1 MKKPEKTK
9 NEGDRLKELEAYD
22 ILNAEQEGDF
32 DFLTKMAAQI
42 CNTEISLIS
51 LVTEDRQL
59 FLSHHGLEHK
69 ETCKEYSFCAH
80 ALHQPDKLFIVENAL
95 EDERF
100 QDNPLVIQEPFIHFY
115 AGIPLVNE
123 NGYALGTLCVI
134 DSEPKTLD
142 VEQKKMLKSLA
153 NQVMKLLEL
162 RKKQIETSNINQ
174 ELRRNLDLLEET
186 QQANK
191 IGGWELDIATGKT
204 IWTEFVYHI
213 HEVPLDFKFDKKSAI
228 EFYHPND
235 REKIIKAVENTIAT
249 GNRFDVTCRLITAKN
264 NEIWVRSTGRK
275 VGGKLIGSFQDITE
289 FKKNELKFEGIFN
302 STFSFIGFLDLDG
315 TLLDANETALKV
327 ADLQPED
334 VIGKPFWDCYW
345 WQISKETQEEL
356 KRNFY
361 KAVKGEMVSYEV
373 KVWTANKISTTI
385 LFSLKPIFDEHNN
398 VVYILPEGSPVQEIV
413 DVRQRFKS
421 VIEGTNVGTWEW
433 NVQTGETIFN
443 ERWAEI
449 LGYTLEELQPVS
461 IETWTSLAHPDDLIE
476 SNRLLNEC
484 FQKRTEFYEFESRMK
499 HKDGDWVW
507 IMDRG
512 KVFEWTEDGKPLKM
526 YGTHQDINQRKKY
539 EEELRVSEEA
549 FRGNFENAAIGMAL
563 LNEEGKW
570 LKVNEKVCEILGYTE
585 EELMQLTFQDITHP
599 EDLNKDLNLLT
610 EVIEGKRPN
619 YNMEK
624 RYFHKNGNIIHIILA
639 VSVVRNHS
647 GAILYFVSQI
657 IDITA
662 AKKHTEKLKYQQ
674 NLLNALY
681 ELSPI
686 GIALN
691 DYETGQFKDVN
702 DKLVEPSG
710 YSREEFMN
718 LSYWDLTPIEYER
731 EEKKVLNQLEKTGV
745 YGPFQKE
752 YKRKDGSRYPV
763 LLRGVM
769 VEDLNRNKFIWSFIQ
784 DISNEKEAENKLQ
797 AALSNLQAILDAS
810 TQVVI
815 IATNKEGVI
824 THFNSGAETALG
836 YSQEEVLG
844 RLTPL
849 AIHEKKE
856 IRAEAKKIAK
866 KGRKFSDFE
875 VLTFEAQKEEP
886 GAKEWTYIRKDG
898 SKFTV
903 LLSVTAIKKDD
914 EITGYL
920 GVAVDISELKR
931 VENEIKS
938 LLDIT
943 QDQNNRLKNF
953 AHIVSHNLRSHSSGI
968 IGLLDVL
975 ETDHPELESNELF
988 KMVSRGAENL
998 QQTVEDLSDVISV
1011 SFNKANLHAVSL
1023 YEVIEKNIDS
1033 LSNQIRNA
1041 NIKIEN
1047 QVDINTKIQG
1057 VPAYIESIVLNFI
1070 TNAIK
1075 YRSPERDSYL
1085 KIYSK
1090 VKKDKTILFFED
1102 NGLGMDLKRHGDR
1115 LFQMYKTF
1123 HTHKDSRGL
1132 GLFIT
1137 KNQIESMNGKIQVES
1152 MENVGTTFK
1161 IILPNEKN

>member
-1 MKKPEKTK
+1 MNKPEETS
-9 NEGDRLKELEAYD
+9 NESARLRELDAYNIETAARED
-22 ILNAEQEGDF
+22 DF

-42 CNTEISLIS
+42 CHTKISLIS
-51 LVTEDRQL
+51 LITADKQL
-59 FLSHHGLEHK
+59 FLSNEGLK
-69 ETCKEYSFCAH
+69 SSETCKEISFCAH
-80 ALHQPDKLFIVENAL
+80 AVNHPDKLFIVENAQ

-100 QDNPLVIQEPFIHFY
+100 KDNPLVTQEPFIRFY
-115 AGIPLVNE
+115 AGVPLVNE

-134 DSEPKTLD
+134 DSEPKILGN
-142 VEQKKMLKSLA
+142 EQKKLLSSLG
-153 NQVMKLLEL
+153 NQAMKLLEL
-162 RKKQIETSNINQ
+162 RKKQIQASNINQ
-174 ELRRNLDLLEET
+174 ELRKNLDLLEET

-191 IGGWELDIATGKT
+191 IGGWELHIGTGKT

-213 HEVPLDFKFDKKSAI
+213 HEVSLDYEFDKKSAI

-235 REKIIKAVENTIAT
+235 RAKISKAIEDTIAT

-275 VGGKLIGSFQDITE
+275 VGDKLIGSFQDITE
-289 FKKNELKFEGIFN
+289 FKKNELKFRGIFN
-302 STFSFIGFLDLDG
+302 STFTLIGFLDLDG
-315 TLLDANETALKV
+315 TLLEANETALKV
-327 ADLQPED
+327 ANLQPED

-345 WQISKETQEEL
+345 WQISEETKEEL

-361 KAVKGEMVSYEV
+361 KAAKGEMVSYEV

-385 LFSLKPIFDEHNN
+385 LFRLKPIFDDHDN
-398 VVYILPEGSPVQEIV
+398 VVYVLPEGSPVQDIV

-443 ERWAEI
+443 EKWAEI

-461 IETWTSLAHPDDLIE
+461 IKTWTGLAHPDDLIE
-476 SNRLLNEC
+476 SNHLLKKC
-484 FQKRTEFYEFESRMK
+484 FQKRAEFYEFESRMK
-499 HKDGDWVW
+499 HRNGDWVW
-507 IMDRG
+507 VMERG
-512 KVFEWTEDGKPLKM
+512 KVFEWTHDGKPLKM
-526 YGTHQDINQRKKY
+526 YGTLQDINQRKKY

-570 LKVNEKVCEILGYTE
+570 LKVNEKVCEILGYTA

-599 EDLNKDLNLLT
+599 EDLDKDLNLLK
-610 EVIEGKRPN
+610 EVIEGKRTN
-619 YNMEK
+619 YNLEK
-624 RYFHKNGNIIHIILA
+624 RYFHKNGNIVHIILA

-662 AKKHTEKLKYQQ
+662 AKKHTQKLKYQQ

-691 DYETGQFKDVN
+691 DFETGKFKDVN
-702 DKLVEPSG
+702 NKLIEPSG
-710 YSREEFMN
+710 YTRKEFLN
-718 LSYWDLTPIEYER
+718 LSYWDLTPIEYETR
-731 EEKKVLNQLEKTGV
+731 EKNALKHLEETGV

-752 YKRKDGSRYPV
+752 FKRKDGSRYPV

-769 VEDLNRNKFIWSFIQ
+769 VEDLNKNKFIWSFIQ
-784 DISNEKEAENKLQ
+784 DISKEKEAEKKLQ

-810 TQVVI
+810 TQVII
-815 IATNKEGVI
+815 IATNKKGLI

-836 YSQEEVLG
+836 YKQEEVLG

-849 AIHEKKE
+849 SIHEKQE
-856 IRAEAKKIAK
+856 IRDEAKKIADSN
-866 KGRKFSDFE
+866 RKFSDFE
-875 VLTFEAQKEEP
+875 ILTHEAHKEKS

-903 LLSVTAIKKDD
+903 LLSVTAIKKNDK
-914 EITGYL
+914 ITGYL

-931 VENEIKS
+931 VETEIKS

-975 ETDHPELESNELF
+975 ETDHPELKSNELF
-988 KMVSRGAENL
+988 IMVSRGAENL

-1011 SFNKANLHAVSL
+1011 SFNKANLHTVNL
-1023 YEVIEKNIDS
+1023 HDVIEKNIDS
-1033 LSNQIRNA
+1033 LSSQIRNA
-1041 NIKIEN
+1041 KINIEN
-1047 QVDINTKIQG
+1047 LVDLNAKIKG

-1075 YRSPERDSYL
+1075 YRSPERNSYL
-1085 KIYSK
+1085 KIYST
-1090 VKKDKTILFFED
+1090 VKKDKTMLFFKD
-1102 NGLGMDLKRHGDR
+1102 NGLGMDLKNHGDR
-1115 LFQMYKTF
+1115 LFKMYKTF
-1123 HTHKDSRGL
+1123 HSHEDSRGL
-1132 GLFIT
+1132 GLFIV
-1137 KNQIESMNGKIQVES
+1137 KNQIESMNGKIEVES
-1152 MENVGTTFK
+1152 QENIGTTFK
-1161 IILPNEKN
+1161 VILYNEKD

>member
-1 MKKPEKTK
+1 MKKPEVTK
-9 NEGDRLKELEAYD
+9 NENDRLRELEAYD
-22 ILNAEQEGDF
+22 IFGAEREDDF

-51 LVTEDRQL
+51 LVTEDKQL
-59 FLSHHGLEHK
+59 FLSHHGLK
-69 ETCKEYSFCAH
+69 NSETCKDYSFCAH
-80 ALHQPDKLFIVENAL
+80 ALHQPDKLFIIENAQ
-95 EDERF
+95 EDQRF
-100 QDNPLVIQEPFIHFY
+100 HDNPLVTQEPFIHFY
-115 AGIPLVNE
+115 AGVPLVNE

-134 DSEPKTLD
+134 DSQSKKLD
-142 VEQKKMLKSLA
+142 SEQKKLLNSLA
-153 NQVMKLLEL
+153 SQTMKLLEL
-162 RKKQIETSNINQ
+162 RKKQIQANNINQ

-213 HEVPLDFKFDKKSAI
+213 HEVPLDFKFDKQKAI
-228 EFYHPND
+228 EFYHPSD
-235 REKIIKAVENTIAT
+235 REKISKALENTIAT
-249 GNRFDVTCRLITAKN
+249 GKRFDVTCRLITAKN
-264 NEIWVRSTGRK
+264 NEIWVRSTGRRVGDK
-275 VGGKLIGSFQDITE
+275 VIGSFQDITE
-289 FKKNELKFEGIFN
+289 VKKNELKYREIFN
-302 STFSFIGFLDLDG
+302 STFTFIGFLDLDG
-315 TLLDANETALKV
+315 TLLEANETALNV
-327 ADLQPED
+327 ADLQLED
-334 VIGKPFWDCYW
+334 VRGKPFWDCYW

-356 KRNFY
+356 KRNFF
-361 KAVKGEMVSYEV
+361 KAVQGETVSYEV
-373 KVWTANKISTTI
+373 KVWTANQQPTTI
-385 LFSLKPIFDEHNN
+385 FFSLKPIFDEHKN
-398 VVYILPEGSPVQEIV
+398 VVYVLPEGSPVQDVV

-433 NVQTGETIFN
+433 NVQTGETVFN

-449 LGYTLEELQPVS
+449 LGYTLEELEPVS
-461 IETWTSLAHPDDLIE
+461 IETWMSLAHPEDLKE
-476 SNRLLNEC
+476 SNRLLKEC
-484 FQKRTEFYEFESRMK
+484 FQKKTEFYEFESRMK
-499 HKDGDWVW
+499 HKNGNWVW

-512 KVFEWTEDGKPLKM
+512 KVFEWTQDGKPLKM

-549 FRGNFENAAIGMAL
+549 FRGNFENAAVGMAL
-563 LNEEGKW
+563 LDENGKW
-570 LKVNEKVCEILGYTE
+570 LKVNKKVCEIVGYNE
-585 EELMQLTFQDITHP
+585 EELKQLSFQDITHP
-599 EDLNKDLNLLT
+599 EDLDKDLNLLT
-610 EVIEGKRPN
+610 EVIEGKRSN

-639 VSVVRNHS
+639 VSVVRDQS
-647 GAILYFVSQI
+647 GTILYFISQI
-657 IDITA
+657 IDNTA
-662 AKKHTEKLKYQQ
+662 AKKYTEKLKYQQ

-718 LSYWDLTPIEYER
+718 LSYWDLTPIEYEA
-731 EEKKVLNQLEKTGV
+731 EEKKVLKQLDETGV
-745 YGPFQKE
+745 YGPFEKV
-752 YKRKDGSRYPV
+752 YKRKDGSKYPV
-763 LLRGVM
+763 LLRGVL
-769 VEDLNRNKFIWSFIQ
+769 VEDLNNNKLIWSFIQ
-784 DISNEKEAENKLQ
+784 DISKEKQAEYELQ
-797 AALSNLQAILDAS
+797 KALSNLQAILDAS
-810 TQVVI
+810 TQVGI
-815 IATNKEGVI
+815 IATNKQGLI

-836 YSQEEVLG
+836 YNQEEVLG

-849 AIHEKKE
+849 AIHEKQE
-856 IRAEAKKIAK
+856 IRNEAKKIAEK
-866 KGRKFSDFE
+866 NRKFSDFE
-875 VLTFEAQKEEP
+875 VLTYDAQKDKSE
-886 GAKEWTYIRKDG
+886 AKEWTYIRKDG

-903 LLSVTAIKKDD
+903 LLSITSIKKDD

-975 ETDHPELESNELF
+975 ENDHPELESNELF

-1011 SFNKANLHAVSL
+1011 SFNKANLHAVNL

-1033 LSNQIRNA
+1033 LSNQIRNV
-1041 NIKIEN
+1041 NIRIEN
-1047 QVDINTKIQG
+1047 LVDKNTKIQG

-1075 YRSPERDSYL
+1075 YKSPERDSYL

-1137 KNQIESMNGKIQVES
+1137 KNQIESMNGKILVES
-1152 MENVGTTFK
+1152 KEDVGTTFK
-1161 IILPNEKN
+1161 IILPNEEN